1 MHNEKERY
9 KIITKT
15 EIGQKLKKNVLKSI
29 PATIVFMLLFIG
41 IALLLYLIG
50 LLIADII
57 ATCLL
62 VTFMSILIY
71 YVVDSLI
78 LIVSINK
85 GQLEVCE
92 DTMKSIR
99 QVRKRGTLYYV
110 FSFESGKS
118 YWETVKQINNL
129 YAIGKDDTR
138 LIFSLNHS
146 NGGDVFYLVSLK
158 KSPNKLLKI
167 YHSAIFKYEER

>member
-41 IALLLYLIG
+41 IAILLYLIG

-146 NGGDVFYLVSLK
+146 NEGDVFYLVSLK